1 MLAMYRSSSLHHGS
15 PVGVGSSGAQFASN
29 RRLGVHVLVLTPS
42 SEPSSALTAELRHR
56 AETHGARFTLLVP
69 AGSGPAAEAEASR
82 VTERLRAA
90 GLPVQGKV
98 GCDDPITAVR
108 EAWNP
113 RVYDEILVSGA
124 PQGSTRWLHTGLPRR
139 VERLTGALV
148 RHVPA
153 GDRVADWRLAA

>member
-1 MLAMYRSSSLHHGS
+1 L
-15 PVGVGSSGAQFASN
+15 
-29 RRLGVHVLVLTPS
+29 

-69 AGSGPAAEAEASR
+69 AGSGPAAEAEVTR
-82 VTERLRAA
+82 VAEQLSAA
-90 GLPVQGKV
+90 GLLVKGTV
-98 GCDDPITAVR
+98 GCNDPVAAVC

-113 RVYDEILVSGA
+113 RIYDEILISSTE
-124 PQGSTRWLHTGLPRR
+124 QGSTRWLHAGLPRR

-153 GDRVADWRLAA
+153 RDRVADWRLAS

>member
-1 MLAMYRSSSLHHGS
+1 
-15 PVGVGSSGAQFASN
+15 
-29 RRLGVHVLVLTPS
+29 
-42 SEPSSALTAELRHR
+42 LTAVLRHR

-82 VTERLRAA
+82 VTEQLCAA
-90 GLPVQGKV
+90 GLPVKGKV
-98 GCDDPITAVR
+98 GCDDPIAAVH

-113 RVYDEILVSGA
+113 RVYDEILISGA
-124 PQGSTRWLHTGLPRR
+124 AQGSARWLHTGLPRR

>member
-1 MLAMYRSSSLHHGS
+1 MYLSSSLHHGS
-15 PVGVGSSGAQFASN
+15 PDGASSSGAEFAPG
-29 RRLGVHVLVLTPS
+29 RRLGIHVLVLTPS

-82 VTERLRAA
+82 VTEQLRAA
-90 GLPVQGKV
+90 GLPVRGRA
-98 GCDDPITAVR
+98 GCSDPIAAVH

-113 RVYDEILVSGA
+113 RIYDEILVSGA
-124 PQGSTRWLHTGLPRR
+124 TQGSTRWLHTGLPRR
-139 VERLTGALV
+139 IERLTGALV

-153 GDRVADWRLAA
+153 SDRVADWRLAA

>member
-1 MLAMYRSSSLHHGS
+1 M
-15 PVGVGSSGAQFASN
+15 
-29 RRLGVHVLVLTPS
+29 GVHVLVLAPS
-42 SEPSSALTAELRHR
+42 SEPSLALTAELRHR

-82 VTERLRAA
+82 VTEQLRAA
-90 GLPVQGKV
+90 GLPVRGVV
-98 GCDDPITAVR
+98 GCNDPVAAVH

-113 RVYDEILVSGA
+113 RIYDEILISSSA
-124 PQGSTRWLHTGLPRR
+124 QGSKRWLHTGLPRR

-153 GDRVADWRLAA
+153 RDRVADWRLAA